1 MSHRQKPISLFWW
14 IFNPEG
20 AASPG
25 VRQHYLMSDLNN
37 PLGNSILPMS
47 RMGCFLVL
55 LILSAS
61 RLIDS
66 GGFCFLLTLLEFAPP
81 FLLCCIVG
89 KPGTSMIITLLA
101 LADIRSP

>member
-25 VRQHYLMSDLNN
+25 VRQHYLISDLNN

-66 GGFCFLLTLLEFAPP
+66 GGLLLFANFVGVRASFPALLH
-81 FLLCCIVG
+81 CW
-89 KPGTSMIITLLA
+89 
-101 LADIRSP
+101 